1 MLFSLPLYQVEW
13 PNICC
18 ISLFV
23 FSFPY
28 RYHSNFFIFDFTYYT
43 FTHKHI
49 NETHENIHIYTLSF
63 CNCINLHI
71 QYSYMNTCKNIS
83 TWLYTYK
90 QAHKYTHICVFSH
103 CYDAKIILKTRIHIP
118 TSRFVLPQNRQNL
131 YLLRCMMCKLW
142 RFKPKSLNLLW
153 NSFRWPLIVSFCR
166 QITPS
171 LGRISGFQIR
181 DSLHE
186 EQFHFTAHLAPN
198 LIEKIF
204 QYRLTDSAK
213 QKLTVYW
220 L

>member
-1 MLFSLPLYQVEW
+1 MTKHLLHFFICIFLPLQISFKFLHFWFYLLYIYTQTYQW
-13 PNICC
+13 NP
-18 ISLFV
+18 
-23 FSFPY
+23 
-28 RYHSNFFIFDFTYYT
+28 RKHTY
-43 FTHKHI
+43 I
-49 NETHENIHIYTLSF
+49 TLSF

-90 QAHKYTHICVFSH
+90 QAHKYTHIFVFSH
-103 CYDAKIILKTRIHIP
+103 YYDAKIILKTSIHIP

-204 QYRLTDSAK
+204 QYRLTDNANRN
-213 QKLTVYW
+213 
-220 L
+220 